1 MKRLLIDKKGLRELG
16 IVYSWTHI
24 QRLEDA
30 EKFPKRV
37 RLGECRVSWVYDEIV
52 AWVETRIAWRNTAP
66 S

>member
-1 MKRLLIDKKGLRELG
+1 VKRLLIDKKGLRELG
-16 IVYSWTHI
+16 VVYSWTHI

-30 EKFPKRV
+30 GTFPKRV

-52 AWVETRIAWRNTAP
+52 EWVQARIQQRP